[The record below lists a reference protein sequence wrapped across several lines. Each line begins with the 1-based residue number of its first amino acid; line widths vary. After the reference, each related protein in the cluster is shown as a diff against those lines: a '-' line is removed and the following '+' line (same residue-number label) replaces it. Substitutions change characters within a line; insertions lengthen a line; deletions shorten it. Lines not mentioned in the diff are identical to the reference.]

1 MKTEKR
7 TQLPSTRI
15 HFHFFHRFFLWLLI
29 FGLISAALVL
39 GFVVIVIK
47 LGFPANPDISLAVPL
62 LLLGSGIAAV
72 SLLFALLI
80 SLRIAGPIE
89 RIKKY
94 VELFSAGD
102 FSNEFSVREN
112 DELYD
117 LALALRRAAEQTSI
131 RLENIE
137 LVLRQLEYTAST
149 AKNKNIEASAQD
161 VIQDF
166 KENFKYKKIT
176 GYGENK

>member
-1 MKTEKR
+1 M
-7 TQLPSTRI
+7 
-15 HFHFFHRFFLWLLI
+15 
-29 FGLISAALVL
+29 SAIAA
-39 GFVVIVIK
+39 GFIVIIMK
-47 LGFPANPDISLAVPL
+47 RGFWTNPDISLAVPL
-62 LLLGSGIAAV
+62 LLLVGSIAAV

-94 VELFSAGD
+94 VELFAAGD
-102 FSNEFSVREN
+102 FSSELSVREN

-149 AKNKNIEASAQD
+149 AKNKNIEASTQD

-176 GYGENK
+176 GYIKNK